1 MNLAAL
7 IIGYSRPTGI
17 LNLLNSLVS
26 NGVTRIY
33 ISIDGPKN
41 ARDLENQKI
50 IQTVIRDFSKDQS
63 IQIKILKQEINLG
76 IAVAVIGAIDWFFTQ
91 EDYGLILEDDLLI
104 GSDFLNFASL
114 CLEEYSN
121 SPNVWMISG
130 SQLLSG
136 MSSKSETV
144 WVNYPMIWGW
154 ATWEN
159 KWKKMRSSLIENK
172 KTTFSKAFNYRYYY
186 WKVGA
191 KRVLSG
197 KVDTWDT
204 PLAFEFRAQNKFCI
218 LPPVNLVSNIGSD
231 ALASHTIKIE
241 DGIGKAIQKVDEPII
256 LTLEPDKKQIKNF
269 NMKLES
275 EIFHIRYRH
284 LLLPLAAFLFDYYKF
299 PKKMRKDSLIT
310 RLGLFKIQ

>member
-7 IIGYSRPTGI
+7 IIGYSRPSGI
-17 LNLLNSLVS
+17 LNLLNSLIS
-26 NGVTRIY
+26 NGVTRVY

-41 ARDLENQKI
+41 ARDLKNQKI
-50 IQTVIRDFSKDQS
+50 IQTVIHDYSKDKS

-104 GSDFLNFASL
+104 SSDFLKFASL
-114 CLEEYSN
+114 CLDEYAN

-136 MSSKSETV
+136 LSSKSETV

-172 KTTFSKAFNYRYYY
+172 KTKFSKAFDYRYCY

-204 PLAFEFRAQNKFCI
+204 PLAFEFRVQNKFCI
-218 LPPVNLVSNIGSD
+218 LPPINLVSNIGFD

-241 DGIGKAIQKVDEPII
+241 NGIGKPIQNVDEPII
-256 LTLEPDKKQIKNF
+256 LTLEPDIKQVKNF

-284 LLLPLAAFLFDYYKF
+284 LLLPLVAFLFDNFKF

-310 RLGLFKIQ
+310 RLSLFKVA